1 MENLD
6 TLKSLIQNESIKRS
20 IANEAYALLVLII
33 EELLAKVEALEN
45 A

>member
-20 IANEAYALLVLII
+20 IANESYALLV
-33 EELLAKVEALEN
+33 
-45 A
+45 